1 MPVLATYR
9 NFRFRKNGVVRN
21 VGRKPTTPQRCMLRA
36 MISRFRSAPRAQHT
50 LDRKRGFLPIH
61 AAAVRQRSC
70 FMISVPAYALFIGVG
85 MPAFLQFFLSAHS
98 GKGREAVRQRYYTLR
113 YLAPHSSLMGPA
125 SPRTAPL
132 PRLPAAA
139 HALNK
144 KQYLPPPDPIIACS
158 LCGKGRRGK
167 ARIICSAG
175 DATITT

>member
-1 MPVLATYR
+1 MH
-9 NFRFRKNGVVRN
+9 
-21 VGRKPTTPQRCMLRA
+21 
-36 MISRFRSAPRAQHT
+36 APSHDFA
-50 LDRKRGFLPIH
+50 LPIGSASPTH
-61 AAAVRQRSC
+61 TRSKTGISAHTKLAAVRQRSC

-144 KQYLPPPDPIIACS
+144 KQYPPHPTPSSPVACVGREEEEKHVSYARLVTQLSQRNTSALGSS
-158 LCGKGRRGK
+158 LVRQ
-167 ARIICSAG
+167 A
-175 DATITT
+175 

>member
-1 MPVLATYR
+1 MH
-9 NFRFRKNGVVRN
+9 
-21 VGRKPTTPQRCMLRA
+21 
-36 MISRFRSAPRAQHT
+36 APSHDFA
-50 LDRKRGFLPIH
+50 LPIGSASPTH
-61 AAAVRQRSC
+61 TRSKTGISAHTMLAAVRQRSC